1 MDDLSLARIHCDG
14 MRELIANNP
23 AHWKDEQALDLVRSL
38 CRRAREVI
46 TDRASRAYLSAIDDY
61 AAALCLTPEV
71 PAGPRRMFGPDSV
84 RREILRELRLL
95 SIRLAELEAD
105 RRLSVAEVPQTGA
118 RRRERYAAVLR
129 EAAQQVGGEPRL
141 AALLEVPLEDLQ
153 RWMGAAEAA
162 PLKVFLSALDFVA
175 GGSFP
180 RQPDPLRVAV
190 LRAERRAAVAAVR
203 SAAASIER
211 EMPTWMRAPF
221 GFVLPAIA
229 LLVAGAL
236 AYHLS
241 HPSVPENPPEPVQP
255 QAAIV
260 QPEMTEPSQ
269 IAAKEAPVRSAAPAK
284 RAAVQPKATPPKA
297 VPAAQVVLAV
307 AGPPAAKPTPAQA
320 PVDDGCAS
328 ASGFSWLACQA
339 KAQREYCAGRE
350 GQEPG
355 CPAVIPGSS
364 SY

>member
-61 AAALCLTPEV
+61 AAALCLTPAS
-71 PAGPRRMFGPDSV
+71 PAGPRRLFGPDSV

-105 RRLSVAEVPQTGA
+105 RRLSVGDAPQTGA

-129 EAAQQVGGEPRL
+129 EAAQQVGGAPRL
-141 AALLEVPLEDLQ
+141 ASLLEVPPADLQ
-153 RWMGAAEAA
+153 RWIDATEAA

-180 RQPDPLRVAV
+180 RQPDPLRVAA
-190 LRAERRAAVAAVR
+190 LRAERQAAVAAVR
-203 SAAASIER
+203 SVAASIER
-211 EMPTWMRAPF
+211 EMPSWMRAPF
-221 GFVLPAIA
+221 GYVLPAIA

-236 AYHLS
+236 AYHLA
-241 HPSVPENPPEPVQP
+241 HPTLPESAPEPVRP
-255 QAAIV
+255 QAALV
-260 QPEMTEPSQ
+260 QPEMTTPPKVT
-269 IAAKEAPVRSAAPAK
+269 AKKAAPAK
-284 RAAVQPKATPPKA
+284 RATVEPKIVQPKAA
-297 VPAAQVVLAV
+297 PAAEMVLATAEPPV
-307 AGPPAAKPTPAQA
+307 AKAAPAKA
-320 PVDDGCAS
+320 PVEEPCAS
-328 ASGFSWLACQA
+328 ASGFSWLACQE
-339 KAQREYCAGRE
+339 KVRREYCAGRE
-350 GQEPG
+350 GQEPS

>member
-61 AAALCLTPEV
+61 AAALCLTPAS
-71 PAGPRRMFGPDSV
+71 PAGPRRLFGPDSV

-105 RRLSVAEVPQTGA
+105 RRLSVGDAPQTGA

-129 EAAQQVGGEPRL
+129 EAAQQVGGAPRL
-141 AALLEVPLEDLQ
+141 ASLLEVPPADLQ
-153 RWMGAAEAA
+153 RWIDATEAA

-180 RQPDPLRVAV
+180 RQPDPLRVAA
-190 LRAERRAAVAAVR
+190 LRAERQAAVAAVR
-203 SAAASIER
+203 SVAASIER
-211 EMPTWMRAPF
+211 EMPSWMRAPF
-221 GFVLPAIA
+221 GYVLPAIA

-236 AYHLS
+236 AYHLA
-241 HPSVPENPPEPVQP
+241 HPTLPESAPEPVRP
-255 QAAIV
+255 QAALV
-260 QPEMTEPSQ
+260 QPEMTTPPKVT
-269 IAAKEAPVRSAAPAK
+269 AKKAAPAK
-284 RAAVQPKATPPKA
+284 RATVEPKIVQPKAA
-297 VPAAQVVLAV
+297 PAAEMVLAT
-307 AGPPAAKPTPAQA
+307 AEPPVAKPAPAKA
-320 PVDDGCAS
+320 PVEDACAS
-328 ASGFSWLACQA
+328 ASGFSWLACQE
-339 KAQREYCAGRE
+339 KVRREYCAGRE
-350 GQEPG
+350 GQEPS

>member
-1 MDDLSLARIHCDG
+1 MGRMDDLSLARIHCDG

-46 TDRASRAYLSAIDDY
+46 SDRASRAYLSAIDDY
-61 AAALCLTPEV
+61 AAALCLAPGN
-71 PAGPRRMFGPDSV
+71 PAGTRRMFGPDAL

-105 RRLSVAEVPQTGA
+105 RRLSVADLPQTGA

-129 EAAQQVGGEPRL
+129 EAAQQVGGAPRL

-153 RWMGAAEAA
+153 RWIDAADAA
-162 PLKVFLSALDFVA
+162 PLKVFLAALDFVA

-190 LRAERRAAVAAVR
+190 LRAERQAAVAAVR
-203 SAAASIER
+203 SVAASIER
-211 EMPTWMRAPF
+211 EMPSWMRAPF

-241 HPSVPENPPEPVQP
+241 HPPLPEAMSEPVRTEAAVFQP
-255 QAAIV
+255 
-260 QPEMTEPSQ
+260 MLTEVPT
-269 IAAKEAPVRSAAPAK
+269 AVAKKAAPAK
-284 RAAVQPKATPPKA
+284 RAAVQPKAVQPK
-297 VPAAQVVLAV
+297 PAPAPELVLAV
-307 AGPPAAKPTPAQA
+307 AEPPAAKPVVAKA
-320 PVDDGCAS
+320 PVEEACAS

-339 KAQREYCAGRE
+339 KVQHEYCAGRE

>member
-1 MDDLSLARIHCDG
+1 MGRMDDLSLARIHCDG

-61 AAALCLTPEV
+61 AAALGPVAEGQ
-71 PAGPRRMFGPDSV
+71 AGAKRMFGPDAL

-105 RRLSVAEVPQTGA
+105 RRLAVNDPPQAGA

-129 EAAQQVGGEPRL
+129 EAAQQVGGAPRL
-141 AALLEVPLEDLQ
+141 AALLEVPVEDLQ
-153 RWMGAAEAA
+153 RWSGAAEAA

-175 GGSFP
+175 GGAFP

-190 LRAERRAAVAAVR
+190 LRAERQAAVAAVR
-203 SAAASIER
+203 NAAASTER
-211 EMPTWMRAPF
+211 EMPSWLQAPF
-221 GFVLPAIA
+221 GYVLPALA
-229 LLVAGAL
+229 LVAAGGL

-241 HPSVPENPPEPVQP
+241 HPMLPDAGPEPLRT
-255 QAAIV
+255 QAAMV
-260 QPEMTEPSQ
+260 PLVAEPPK
-269 IAAKEAPVRSAAPAK
+269 IAPKTVAVRKAAPAK
-284 RAAVQPKATPPKA
+284 PPVVQPKVAPAPELLLAAAEPP
-297 VPAAQVVLAV
+297 VAAPPVVDV
-307 AGPPAAKPTPAQA
+307 
-320 PVDDGCAS
+320 CAS
-328 ASGFSWLACQA
+328 ASGLSWLVCLE
-339 KAQREYCAGRE
+339 KVRREYCAGRE

-364 SY
+364 SN